1 MPRTGW
7 KVLSTLAVGGG
18 VGALVLSGF
27 PRRSGLTVSQSL
39 VSMPGD
45 MVLPTAPLQ
54 ADRVVTLGAAADEV
68 WPLVEDLATAY
79 ADLWD
84 VPLETVYESEN
95 ELLVVQTDE
104 RSVDEDPVEA
114 HWRASLAIRL
124 IPGVDGT
131 VSIRIRERYL
141 PNGVAG
147 KTAAYSAMILS
158 AVLVKKW
165 LRGSRKHVAKSVR

>member
-1 MPRTGW
+1 MPKTGR
-7 KVLSTLAVGGG
+7 KFLLSLGLSAVAT
-18 VGALVLSGF
+18 ALVVSGF
-27 PRRSGLTVSQSL
+27 PRRSGLTAAQSL

-45 MVLPTAPLQ
+45 MVLPTAPVQ
-54 ADRVVTLGAAADEV
+54 ADRAGTLAATADEV

-84 VPLETVYESEN
+84 VPLQTVYESEN

-104 RSVDEDPVEA
+104 RSVDENPNEA
-114 HWRASLAIRL
+114 YWRASLAIRL
-124 IPGVDGT
+124 IPSVDGT
-131 VSIRIRERYL
+131 VTVQIRERYL
-141 PNGVAG
+141 PNGAAG

-165 LRGSRKHVAKSVR
+165 LRGSRKHVAPVTE

>member
-1 MPRTGW
+1 MPKTGR
-7 KVLSTLAVGGG
+7 KIVAALAVGGG
-18 VGALVLSGF
+18 IGALVVGGF
-27 PRRSGLTVSQSL
+27 PRRSGLTAAQSL

-45 MVLPTAPLQ
+45 MLLPTAPIQ
-54 ADRVVTLGAAADEV
+54 ADRAGTLGAAADEV

-84 VPLETVYESEN
+84 VPLQTVYESEN

-104 RSVDEDPVEA
+104 RSVDEDPGEA
-114 HWRASLAIRL
+114 YWRASLAIRL

-131 VSIRIRERYL
+131 VTVQIRERYL
-141 PNGVAG
+141 PNGTAG

-165 LRGSRKHVAKSVR
+165 LRGSRKHVAQATR